1 MIVIKARNKIIAG
14 EFKEYKFRKSFGVLY
29 LHCLEKSFSVNSMTI
44 QTISE
49 LERKEAPSLTSML
62 FRGHI
67 FSLIFGWLGMIAGTS
82 TANKKEI
89 FKLQITFTNGGV
101 GIAEVDDKIYEAL
114 LDVIIQA
121 QNDERGEWL

>member
-1 MIVIKARNKIIAG
+1 MVIIKARNKIIAG

-29 LHCLEKSFSVNSMTI
+29 LQCLEKSFSVNAMTI

-49 LERKEAPSLTSML
+49 IERMESPSLPSML
-62 FRGHI
+62 FRGYI

-82 TANKKEI
+82 SANKKVI
-89 FKLQITFTNGGV
+89 YKLQITFTNGGI

-114 LDVIIQA
+114 LDVIINA
-121 QNDERGEWL
+121 QNDERF

>member
-1 MIVIKARNKIIAG
+1 MVIIKARNKIIAG

-29 LHCLEKSFSVNSMTI
+29 LQCLEKSFSVNAMTI

-49 LERKEAPSLTSML
+49 IERMESPSLPSML
-62 FRGHI
+62 FRGYI

-82 TANKKEI
+82 SANKKGI
-89 FKLQITFTNGGV
+89 YKLQITFTNGSV

-114 LDVIIQA
+114 LDVIINV
-121 QNDERGEWL
+121 QNDERF